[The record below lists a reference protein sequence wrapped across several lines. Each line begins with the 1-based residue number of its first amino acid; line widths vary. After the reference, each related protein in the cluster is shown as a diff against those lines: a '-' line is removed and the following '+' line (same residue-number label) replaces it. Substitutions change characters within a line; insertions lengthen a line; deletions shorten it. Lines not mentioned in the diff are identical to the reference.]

1 MNDKKKTSQDILAW
15 TIRLFLYLM
24 LIILP
29 FAPHLLDISGEG
41 EKAMGLSLLVFLSPL
56 AILTAIHFF
65 SRFNCIHITKLDIC
79 VFLLICY
86 ILLQSL
92 FLHHLTGQHIILGGL
107 LLLYAI
113 IRSLG
118 AESIKQL
125 TTILVI
131 CAVVQACYGLL
142 QLFGVAKSQSSLFN
156 ITGSFYNPGPLGG
169 YLAMIFAI
177 PLTSIIRDGNLLD
190 AHQQSW
196 KKTIYYFGV
205 IVTATA
211 IICSQSRAAYVS
223 ILLTCLILFY
233 PAIRDY
239 IVKLTKTKKYLLY
252 GTGVLVVLILS
263 VCIFKYKTVSAF
275 SRLYIWGITASIL
288 DKSNIWFGVGY
299 NHFNPAYMNA
309 QEMYFRNNP
318 MSGYSDY
325 ADNIAFCLN
334 EPLQALVELGIIG
347 SLILLTI
354 IYFIW
359 TVRSGSNRFLLQ
371 IKLCLFSILVFSCF
385 SYPFHT
391 IIITLNMCICLAFIS
406 TLSAKDNRHIILSFK
421 LNKIGRLISG
431 ILFLSLSIITACYA
445 NELASSLKDWGK
457 ANYYYHDYR
466 YKEAI
471 PHYKK
476 ANAFFSTDGN
486 FLNNY
491 GKALSLAQRYEESNT
506 ILHQATQHTITSF
519 SYTTMGQNYEMLG
532 DMALAETYYW
542 KAHWLVPSKD
552 YPLYLLFKLYD
563 KEGDSTKVVD
573 MGYRILHKK
582 QKVPSIASEQ
592 IRKDITN
599 IINKYQ

>member
-29 FAPHLLDISGEG
+29 FVPHLLDISGEG
-41 EKAMGLSLLVFLSPL
+41 EKAMGLSLLIFLSPL
-56 AILTAIHFF
+56 AILTAILFF

-79 VFLLICY
+79 VFLLTCY

-113 IRSLG
+113 IRSLRS
-118 AESIKQL
+118 ESIKQL
-125 TTILVI
+125 ATILVI
-131 CAVVQACYGLL
+131 CAVVQACYGLF
-142 QLFGVAKSQSSLFN
+142 QLFGVAKSQSALFN

-347 SLILLTI
+347 SLILLAI
-354 IYFIW
+354 IYFVW

-391 IIITLNMCICLAFIS
+391 TIITLNTCICLAFIS
-406 TLSAKDNRHIILSFK
+406 TLSAQDNRHIILSFK

-431 ILFLSLSIITACYA
+431 ILFLSLNIITACYT
-445 NELASSLKDWGK
+445 NELASSLKDWEK

-466 YKEAI
+466 YKEAL

>member
-391 IIITLNMCICLAFIS
+391 TIITLNTCICLAFIS
-406 TLSAKDNRHIILSFK
+406 TLSAQDNRHIILSFK
-421 LNKIGRLISG
+421 LNKIGRFISG
-431 ILFLSLSIITACYA
+431 ILFLFFSIITACYA
-445 NELASSLKDWGK
+445 YKFANSLKDWEK
-457 ANYYYHDYR
+457 ANYYYRDYR
-466 YKEAI
+466 YEESL

>member
-142 QLFGVAKSQSSLFN
+142 QLFGVAKSQSALFN

-239 IVKLTKTKKYLLY
+239 IVKLTKTKKHLLY

-309 QEMYFRNNP
+309 QETYFRNNP
-318 MSGYSDY
+318 LSDYSFY
-325 ADNIAFCLN
+325 ADNISFCLN

-347 SLILLTI
+347 SLILLAI
-354 IYFIW
+354 VYFVLMIQ
-359 TVRSGSNRFLLQ
+359 SKSNRLLLQ
-371 IKLCLFSILVFSCF
+371 IKLCLFSVLIFSLF

-391 IIITLNMCICLAFIS
+391 TIITLNTCVCLAVIS
-406 TLSAKDNRHIILSFK
+406 TLSANDNRHTVLTPRLNRIGKSVWGMLFIIM
-421 LNKIGRLISG
+421 GV
-431 ILFLSLSIITACYA
+431 ITALYA
-445 NELASSLKDWGK
+445 CKLSHSLRAWDK
-457 ANYYYHDYR
+457 ANYLFHDYR
-466 YKEAI
+466 YKESLSY
-471 PHYKK
+471 YKD
-476 ANAFFSTDGN
+476 AYSLFYTEGDFM
-486 FLNNY
+486 NNY
-491 GKALSLAQRYEESNT
+491 GKALSIAHKYEESNMVMSKAIHYNT
-506 ILHQATQHTITSF
+506 NTF
-519 SYTTMGQNYEMLG
+519 SYTTIGQNYEMLG
-532 DMALAETYYW
+532 DNDLAETYYW
-542 KAHWLVPSKD
+542 KAHWSTPSKD
-552 YPLYLLFKLYD
+552 YPLYLLLKLYD
-563 KEGDSTKVVD
+563 KKGDSEKVLE
-573 MGYRILHKK
+573 MGDRILHKQ
-582 QKVPSIASEQ
+582 QKVPSVASEQ
-592 IRKDITN
+592 MRKEVNN
-599 IINKYQ
+599 ILKKYQ

>member
-1 MNDKKKTSQDILAW
+1 MSWMGRQL
-15 TIRLFLYLM
+15 LYLM

-41 EKAMGLSLLVFLSPL
+41 EEAMGLILLIFLSLL
-56 AILTAIHFF
+56 AILTAIRFI
-65 SRFNCIHITKLDIC
+65 SRFNSIQITKLDIC
-79 VFLLICY
+79 VCVLACY
-86 ILLQSL
+86 ILLQSVT
-92 FLHHLTGQHIILGGL
+92 LHHLTVHHFLMGGFA
-107 LLLYAI
+107 LLYAV
-113 IRSLG
+113 IRSMDL
-118 AESIKQL
+118 ESIKKIAV
-125 TTILVI
+125 ILMI
-131 CAVVQACYGLL
+131 CAAIQAFYGLL
-142 QLFGVAKSQSSLFN
+142 QLFGVVKAQSSLFN

-177 PLTSIIRDGNLLD
+177 PLTSIIREGDLLD

-196 KKTIYYFGV
+196 KKTLYYFGV
-205 IVTATA
+205 IITAVA
-211 IICSQSRAAYVS
+211 IICSQSRAAIVS
-223 ILLTCLILFY
+223 LLLVCLILFY
-233 PAIRDY
+233 PKIRDH
-239 IVKLTKTKKYLLY
+239 IVKLTKTKKFWFYSL
-252 GTGVLVVLILS
+252 GVLVVLILS
-263 VCIFKYKTVSAF
+263 ICIFKYKTISSF
-275 SRLYIWGITASIL
+275 SRLYMWGITATIL
-288 DKSNIWFGVGY
+288 NKLNIWLGVGY
-299 NHFNPAYMNA
+299 YHFNPSYMNA

-347 SLILLTI
+347 SLILLAI
-354 IYFIW
+354 IYFVW

-391 IIITLNMCICLAFIS
+391 TIITLNTCICLAFIS
-406 TLSAKDNRHIILSFK
+406 TLSAQDNRHIILSFK
-421 LNKIGRLISG
+421 LNKIGRFISG
-431 ILFLSLSIITACYA
+431 ILFLFFSIITACYA
-445 NELASSLKDWGK
+445 YKFANSLKDWEK
-457 ANYYYHDYR
+457 ANYYYRDYR
-466 YKEAI
+466 YEESL

-506 ILHQATQHTITSF
+506 ILDQATQHIVNSF

-532 DMALAETYYW
+532 DMTLAETYYW